1 LYAYKS
7 NYQTFDVPLR
17 LSSGLDVNVAG
28 GNLFRAALIL
38 DYGLFN
44 NYKNPISEERSSK
57 HFLLG
62 VQMTFLF

>member
-1 LYAYKS
+1 
-7 NYQTFDVPLR
+7 
-17 LSSGLDVNVAG
+17 VNVAG

-38 DYGLFN
+38 DYGLKN
-44 NYKNPISEERSSK
+44 NYKNPITGERSSK